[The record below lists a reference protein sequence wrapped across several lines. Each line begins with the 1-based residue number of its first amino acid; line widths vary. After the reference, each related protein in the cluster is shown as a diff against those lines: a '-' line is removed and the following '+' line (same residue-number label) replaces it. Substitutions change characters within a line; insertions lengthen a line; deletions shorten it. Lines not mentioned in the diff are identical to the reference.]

1 MTYISQTERDQVKRA
16 DLGDGVHVPTGERGI
31 EEIMG
36 VGCRWVRDLVA
47 ELGNRGRECG
57 GERVGIGGGHLWCGV
72 EP

>member
-1 MTYISQTERDQVKRA
+1 M
-16 DLGDGVHVPTGERGI
+16 HVPTGERGI

-47 ELGNRGRECG
+47 EPGNRGRECG
-57 GERVGIGGGHLWCGV
+57 GETVGIGGGHLWCGV